1 MICDSRGAP
10 ERSDQ
15 TITIEDYMTP
25 IIADA
30 NQSQSREFRTVTAST
45 KVTELELGELERA
58 AALRGVRLGEWV
70 RDVLLREARSPS
82 EAISLRHVMTEIVG
96 LQLFLTNALTPVLCG
111 QRIIAKQYEELL
123 QNVKANKRR
132 AAREVIAQY
141 VAERKED
148 DHA

>member
-1 MICDSRGAP
+1 MICDSQGAS
-10 ERSDQ
+10 ERFDQ
-15 TITIEDYMTP
+15 TIPIEDYMTP
-25 IIADA
+25 TIADA

-45 KVTELELGELERA
+45 KVTVLELGELERA
-58 AALRGVRLGEWV
+58 ASLRGVRLGEWV

-82 EAISLRHVMTEIVG
+82 DAISLTHAMTEIVG
-96 LQLFLTNALTPVLCG
+96 LQLFLTNALMPVVCG
-111 QRIIAKQYEELL
+111 ERISSKQYEELL
-123 QNVKANKRR
+123 QNVKANKHR

>member
-1 MICDSRGAP
+1 
-10 ERSDQ
+10 
-15 TITIEDYMTP
+15 MTP

-30 NQSQSREFRTVTAST
+30 NQNQSREFRTVTAST
-45 KVTELELGELERA
+45 KVTEPELRELERA
-58 AALRGVRLGEWV
+58 AASRGVRLGEWV

-82 EAISLRHVMTEIVG
+82 EAISLRHLMTEIVG
-96 LQLFLTNALTPVLCG
+96 LQLFLTNALTPIVCG
-111 QRIIAKQYEELL
+111 ERINSKQYEELL
-123 QNVKANKRR
+123 QNVKANKHR

>member
-1 MICDSRGAP
+1 
-10 ERSDQ
+10 
-15 TITIEDYMTP
+15 MTP

-82 EAISLRHVMTEIVG
+82 DAISLTHVMTEIVG

-111 QRIIAKQYEELL
+111 ERISSRQYEELL
-123 QNVKANKRR
+123 QNVKANKHR
-132 AAREVIAQY
+132 AAREVIAQRI
-141 VAERKED
+141 ATRQEE

>member
-1 MICDSRGAP
+1 
-10 ERSDQ
+10 
-15 TITIEDYMTP
+15 MTP
-25 IIADA
+25 IIADV
-30 NQSQSREFRTVTAST
+30 NQNQSREFRTVTAST

-82 EAISLRHVMTEIVG
+82 DAVLLTHVMTEIVG

-111 QRIIAKQYEELL
+111 ERITAKQYEELL
-123 QNVKANKRR
+123 QNVKANKHR
-132 AAREVIAQY
+132 AAREVIALY

-148 DHA
+148 DHV